1 MIPWTFRLFFTTTV
15 TVLAGW
21 GLVIGTRPD
30 PSSWSEAEVETLNS
44 TLPERTGPGSSG
56 EGITSTPARVR
67 LPTSRIVQASR
78 FSGPAEAALSVVAL
92 RLSVA
97 GRILLV
103 AAPFLASAFLLGLLF
118 RERIRYG
125 RGYASPT
132 TAFLAKHLAAVSFVV
147 GALFALTP
155 LRLPYW
161 TLYAAVSSTSLGLLL
176 YVGNLPPK
184 L

>member
-1 MIPWTFRLFFTTTV
+1 MIPWLSRLLFTTLV
-15 TVLAGW
+15 SVLAGW

-30 PSSWSEAEVETLNS
+30 PSSWPQAEVEALDS
-44 TLPERTGPGSSG
+44 TLPEPAGPRSSDG
-56 EGITSTPARVR
+56 GATSSPDRVCLPA
-67 LPTSRIVQASR
+67 SRIVQTSR
-78 FSGPAEAALSVVAL
+78 FSGPAQAALSVVAL
-92 RLSVA
+92 RLGVA

-103 AAPFLASAFLLGLLF
+103 SLPFFLSAFLIGLLF
-118 RERIRYG
+118 RERIRFG

-147 GALFALTP
+147 GALFALSP
-155 LRLPYW
+155 VRLPYW
-161 TLYAAVSSTSLGLLL
+161 TLYAAASSTSLGLVL